1 MKTEYFATEEH
12 YEYKKIT
19 ADDGMML
26 NSTSCPGTGGK
37 SIEFRTGS
45 DSSASYEEI
54 PEFDFK
60 ILQLLYNANN
70 YINNTAENI
79 KERFVTQYPEQ
90 EEIISSTINSVAED
104 IIIVFKS
111 NIIELLSPIIEEIR

>member
-37 SIEFRTGS
+37 TIEFRTGN

-70 YINNTAENI
+70 YVNNTAENI
-79 KERFVTQYPEQ
+79 KQVFVSKYPEQ
-90 EEIISSTINSVAED
+90 EEIISSTINYVAED
-104 IIIVFKS
+104 IIIGFKK
-111 NIIELLSPIIEEIR
+111 NIIELLAPIIEEIK